1 MNACMGNAVFFFLS
15 KSMVFPLFTDCPSQP
30 LCPSLP
36 SSGVPLHMAL
46 QSVSFPKP
54 DLTHCS
60 ALARNCPYI
69 CPSSDVYLC
78 TELWIVCLLTE
89 HQHFGLSV
97 FAARI

>member
-36 SSGVPLHMAL
+36 SSGVSLHMAL

-54 DLTHCS
+54 DLTHTAPLWPGIVPTFAQVVMCT
-60 ALARNCPYI
+60 CVQ
-69 CPSSDVYLC
+69 SS
-78 TELWIVCLLTE
+78 
-89 HQHFGLSV
+89 G
-97 FAARI
+97 